1 MPQVRGR
8 LDELET
14 LFSRLLADT
23 ARVMLRNGGGAT
35 MAEYVRTQQRR
46 YERERMERPP
56 GERV

>member
-1 MPQVRGR
+1 MRGR

-35 MAEYVRTQQRR
+35 MADYVRTQQRR
-46 YERERMERPP
+46 YERERLERPA